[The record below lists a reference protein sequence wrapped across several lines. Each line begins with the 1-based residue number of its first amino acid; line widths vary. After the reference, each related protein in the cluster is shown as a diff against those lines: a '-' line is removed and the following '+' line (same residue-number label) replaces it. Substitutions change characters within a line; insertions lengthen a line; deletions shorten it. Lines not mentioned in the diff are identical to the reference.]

1 MSPLDV
7 WWLGRVEYDDG
18 LTVQRLMQDARRQ
31 ELAPDTLLLL
41 EHPPVLTL
49 GRGAELT
56 HIIAPK
62 AKLAA
67 EGVEVFETD
76 RGGDVTY
83 HGPGQLVGYPI
94 LFLPPGKQD
103 VRRYVRGLEEVI
115 IRTLADFG
123 LVAARIDKWPGVW
136 IERSRAG
143 GPRKICALGVHL
155 SRWYTKHGFAL
166 NLAPD
171 LGHFGLIVPCGIKE
185 AGVTSMEVELGAPV
199 DAALVRERVGQHFAA
214 VFECDARSRASE
226 SATVSVVARRE
237 DRVLLLQRTE
247 ARGGFWQPVTGRV
260 ESGEAPLAAAR
271 RELSEETGLLLEPR
285 PLGYVHTFAEGEALP
300 PKLTTEHAFVV
311 DVPVG
316 AEIHGSTEHQQH
328 EWLPVDEAV
337 TRVPFAGLKRA
348 LRLAAHRD

>member
-1 MSPLDV
+1 MTPVDA

-18 LTVQRLMQDARRQ
+18 LTVQRLVQEARRQ
-31 ELAPDTLLLL
+31 ELGPDTLLLL

-103 VRRYVRGLEEVI
+103 VRRYVRGIEEVI

-123 LVAARIDKWPGVW
+123 LTAVRIEKWPGVW
-136 IERSRAG
+136 IEQSRAG

-166 NLAPD
+166 NVSPD
-171 LGHFGLIVPCGIKE
+171 LRHFQLIVPCGIKE
-185 AGVTSMEVELGAPV
+185 AGVTSMEAELGAPV
-199 DAALVRERVGQHFAA
+199 DAALVRERIQRHFGA
-214 VFECDARSRASE
+214 VFECDVRPRQVASH
-226 SATVSVVARRE
+226 TVSVTIRRGDE
-237 DRVLLLQRTE
+237 LLLLQRTDE
-247 ARGGFWQPVTGRV
+247 RGGFWQPMTGRV
-260 ESGEAPLAAAR
+260 KPGEAPPNAAR
-271 RELSEETGLLLEPR
+271 RELREETGWDVAPE
-285 PLGYVHTFAEGEALP
+285 PLGYVHTFAEGEQLP
-300 PKLTTEHAFVV
+300 VRLSTEHAFVV
-311 DVPVG
+311 DAPPG
-316 AEIHGSTEHQQH
+316 ADVRLSAEHQQRAWVPLAQAL
-328 EWLPVDEAV
+328 ERL
-337 TRVPFAGLKRA
+337 PFAGLKRA
-348 LRLAAHRD
+348 ATLALRRA